1 MADRLTVVF
10 DDAELY
16 RRLKVRAAE
25 EGVAMKRII
34 EDAVAAYLGSAETG
48 SPPARFAP
56 ALDWEAWD
64 ELQAQLDAIDEEPS
78 PDASDIKHQLYGA
91 PRRRLTPR
99 GWALIAEDQAEYDV
113 GPPRG

>member
-10 DDAELY
+10 DDPELY

-34 EDAVAAYLGSAETG
+34 EDAVAAYLGSAET
-48 SPPARFAP
+48 SSAPVHFAP

-64 ELQAQLDAIDEEPS
+64 ELQARLDAIDEEPT
-78 PDASDIKHQLYGA
+78 PDASDVKHQLYGA
-91 PRRRLTPR
+91 PRRRLTPW
-99 GWALIAEDQAEYDV
+99 GWAMIAEDQAEYDA
-113 GPPRG
+113 GPPHG